1 MAVAGC
7 RDDVPVCAMPL
18 LEAPFRGSA
27 ALAAGLVSRRSLARD
42 YRAIHRDVYL
52 PRDRDLT
59 PALKARA
66 AFVWSGGTA
75 TVAGLSAAALLGC
88 RWIDVHHPA
97 ELVRR
102 NGKRVT
108 GIVIHRDELHDDEVC
123 SAAGI
128 PVTTPARTAFDLGR
142 RPGVD
147 KAVVRLDALCNATGL
162 RRTDLD
168 GLLERH
174 RGARGITQ
182 LRDVLELMDPGAQ
195 SPQETRTRLVLI
207 KAGLPT
213 PATQITVFDE
223 CGHFVARVDMGWER
237 WKVGVEFD
245 GAHHWTDPTQRT
257 RDINR
262 LAELECCGWRIV
274 RVSSD
279 LLRHAPGVVID
290 RVLAALTSAGCPVE
304 WPLVP
309 RLRRNRVS

>member
-1 MAVAGC
+1 MAGGGC
-7 RDDVPVCAMPL
+7 RDDVPVCAMAI

-27 ALAAGLVSRRSLARD
+27 VLAAGLVSRRSLARD

-52 PRDRDLT
+52 PRDCDLT
-59 PALKARA
+59 PALKAKA

-102 NGKRVT
+102 NGKPVT
-108 GIVIHRDELHDDEVC
+108 GIVVHRAELHHDEVC
-123 SAAGI
+123 SVAGI

-147 KAVVRLDALCNATGL
+147 KAVVRLDALCNATGM
-162 RRTDLD
+162 RRADIDRVLV
-168 GLLERH
+168 RH
-174 RGARGITQ
+174 RGARGMAQ
-182 LRDVLELMDPGAQ
+182 LRRVLELVDGGAE

-207 KAGLPT
+207 RAGLPT
-213 PATQITVFDE
+213 PATQIAVLDE
-223 CGHFVARVDMGWER
+223 FGHFVARIDMGWEQ

-262 LAELECCGWRIV
+262 LAESESCGWRIV

-290 RVLAALTSAGCPVE
+290 RVLAALTAAGCPVE

-309 RLRRNRVS
+309 RFWRNRVS